1 MKNFFTTFFACLAA
15 IVASSIVLSV
25 ISLLMFAGMI
35 AALSVSPETAVVQSN
50 TVLKIDLNDPVRD
63 EPVQNPLSGFNPY
76 TMKMTT
82 HLALLDVLNA
92 IEAAADD
99 DRIKGIYLNLNPV
112 LETGMANLEEIRAAL
127 ETFKESGKFV
137 VSYADFYTQSTY
149 YLSSVADEVYLNPEG
164 EIMWQGMSSQIMFF
178 KGALDKLGVEAEVV
192 RCGEFKSA
200 VEPFISD
207 RMSPANRHQMDVLL
221 GTIWGSVV
229 GDIARSREI
238 DSALLQ
244 RYASDL
250 AVAGAESAAEY
261 RMIDGIKY
269 GDEVMDRLEE
279 LSGEDDPGFI
289 GLADYMGAGFGHQ
302 GHGRK
307 KLSKNR
313 IAVVYAEGDII
324 DGESMPGS
332 IGGQTLADKL
342 ADVRE
347 DDGVKAVVLR
357 VNSPGGS
364 ALASEVIWREMTLLQ
379 QEKPVVVS
387 MGNYAASGGYYISCP
402 ADVILADRTTLTGSI
417 GVFGLMFNAEKGLK
431 DKLGITVD
439 VAKTNPSADML
450 TLFRPQTPAEKAY
463 LQNRVNSVYS
473 TFVGHVAH
481 GRNLPEEE
489 VLRIGGGR
497 VWSGIS
503 ADSIGLIDGF
513 GGLREAILLAAD
525 RAGVGEDFRVVAP
538 SEETNP
544 LAMFLKGLLS
554 GEMEGVSSGLPQ
566 EAAHAAEEYRE
577 TMKVLNRQ
585 GVQALMPY
593 RIRIQ

>member
-1 MKNFFTTFFACLAA
+1 M
-15 IVASSIVLSV
+15 
-25 ISLLMFAGMI
+25 
-35 AALSVSPETAVVQSN
+35 
-50 TVLKIDLNDPVRD
+50 
-63 EPVQNPLSGFNPY
+63 
-76 TMKMTT
+76 
-82 HLALLDVLNA
+82 
-92 IEAAADD
+92 
-99 DRIKGIYLNLNPV
+99 
-112 LETGMANLEEIRAAL
+112 
-127 ETFKESGKFV
+127 
-137 VSYADFYTQSTY
+137 
-149 YLSSVADEVYLNPEG
+149 
-164 EIMWQGMSSQIMFF
+164 
-178 KGALDKLGVEAEVV
+178 
-192 RCGEFKSA
+192 
-200 VEPFISD
+200 
-207 RMSPANRHQMDVLL
+207 
-221 GTIWGSVV
+221 
-229 GDIARSREI
+229 
-238 DSALLQ
+238 
-244 RYASDL
+244 
-250 AVAGAESAAEY
+250 
-261 RMIDGIKY
+261 
-269 GDEVMDRLEE
+269 
-279 LSGEDDPGFI
+279 
-289 GLADYMGAGFGHQ
+289 
-302 GHGRK
+302 
-307 KLSKNR
+307 
-313 IAVVYAEGDII
+313 
-324 DGESMPGS
+324 
-332 IGGQTLADKL
+332 
-342 ADVRE
+342 
-347 DDGVKAVVLR
+347 
-357 VNSPGGS
+357 NSPGGT

-402 ADVILADRTTLTGSI
+402 ADVTLADRTTLLRSI